1 MEGKDQRY
9 NGWTNYETWAVALWL
24 GNDETT
30 CDYWADVADECKA
43 EAPNSEQVES
53 GIWTVGEAA
62 RYKLAERLK
71 EDIESGSPLEE
82 ASMYS
87 DLLNSAIQSVNWN
100 EIASTQLEEDE

>member
-9 NGWTNYETWAVALWL
+9 NGWTNYETWTVALWL

-30 CDYWADVADECKA
+30 CDYCADVADECKA
-43 EAPNSEQVES
+43 EAPDSDQVKS

-62 RYKLAERLK
+62 RYQLAERLK

-87 DLLNSAIQSVNWN
+87 DLLNSAIQSVNWK